1 MMNKVEG
8 GFTTKK
14 GVNIHNKL
22 HSTRHIYKAS
32 YSLLFIQTD
41 KKQQGC
47 GDRIQNGNSVSYAL
61 LSLHIDTL
69 THSLTSSYFK
79 QESR

>member
-8 GFTTKK
+8 GFTTEK
-14 GVNIHNKL
+14 GVNIHNVL
-22 HSTRHIYKAS
+22 NSTCHIYKVS
-32 YSLLFIQTD
+32 YSLLFRQTN

-47 GDRIQNGNSVSYAL
+47 GDRIKNGNSGSYAL

-69 THSLTSSYFK
+69 IQSPISSCFK
-79 QESR
+79 QES